1 MMYPYGRQCIEEDD
15 IAAVADAL
23 RGEFLT
29 TGPKVAEF
37 EAAFAERVGAKH
49 AVVVSNGTT
58 ALHLAA
64 LAVGLGEGDAAIVP
78 SLTFLA
84 TANAVRYCGA
94 EVVFADVNPDTGLM
108 EAGHLEQALRRV
120 PAGLKA
126 KAVLPVH
133 LAGQMVDLEALR
145 SVADA
150 HNLSII
156 ADSCHALG
164 SFFQASDGSKTEA
177 GSCAYEDLSVFSF
190 HPVKTIAM
198 GEGGAITTN
207 DPQQA
212 FRMRTLRSHGMVHR
226 PTGPTFPDLG
236 LDEEGNPNPW
246 FYEMP
251 ELGFNYRAPDIL
263 CALGLSQLKKL
274 DRFLA
279 ARARLVALYD
289 EKLKSLAPYVLL
301 PEKSGKSI
309 PGWHLYAARFDFNAI
324 GKSRARVMN
333 NLREKGVGTQVHY
346 LPVHHQPYY
355 TNRYGHQPLPGADR
369 YYASTL
375 SLPLFPSMNGD
386 DVRCIVDILASEIGR

>member
-1 MMYPYGRQCIEEDD
+1 MYPYGRQCIEEDD

-94 EVVFADVNPDTGLM
+94 EVIFADVNPETGLM

-164 SFFQASDGSKTEA
+164 SIYQASDGSRTTA
-177 GSCAYEDLSVFSF
+177 GSCAYEDLSAFSF

-212 FRMRTLRSHGMVHR
+212 SRMRTLRSHGMVHR
-226 PTGPTFPDLG
+226 PVGPTFPDLG

-289 EKLKSLAPYVLL
+289 EKLKSLAPYVLP
-301 PEKSGKSI
+301 PEKSAKSI
-309 PGWHLYAARFDFNAI
+309 PGWHLYAARLDFNAI
-324 GKSRARVMN
+324 GKSRARIMN
-333 NLREKGVGTQVHY
+333 DLREKGVGTQVHY